1 MDRDVEVMSRSPL
14 EGAGADGD
22 GFADRWHAGTDVSV
36 SAIDGHAHVFVPGLP
51 MLRERRHTPD
61 YSATVDD
68 YARQLAAQRISHGV
82 LVQPSFLG
90 TDNAFLLGM
99 LARYPKRFRGVV
111 VVEPEIAEA
120 RLEALA
126 RCGVVG
132 VRLNLLGTALPDL
145 AQPSWQRFMARIKA
159 LDWHI
164 EVQRQ
169 AADLPYLLN
178 AMLRSGCKVVVDH
191 FGRPEPRQ
199 GTADPGFQ
207 YLLGQGDSG
216 QVWVKLSGAYRCAAG
231 HADPAGQA
239 FGERA
244 SGLLLRAFSSSRL
257 LWGSDWP
264 HTQHRQWVDFA
275 AAKASLAQWVPDP
288 LARLNVL
295 RHTAQDLFKFSQ

>member
-1 MDRDVEVMSRSPL
+1 MDSEVEIIRSPL
-14 EGAGADGD
+14 GEAAAAGDS
-22 GFADRWHAGTDVSV
+22 FTDRWHAQAVAPV
-36 SAIDGHAHVFVPGLP
+36 SAIDGHAHVFVQGLP
-51 MLRERRHTPD
+51 MVRERRHTPD
-61 YSATVDD
+61 YNATVDD
-68 YARQLAAQRISHGV
+68 YARHLAANRVSHGV

-90 TDNAFLLGM
+90 TDNAFLLEA

-111 VVEPEIAEA
+111 VVEPGIDEA

-126 RCGVVG
+126 QCGVVG

-145 AQPSWQRFMARIKA
+145 AQPGWQRFMARIKA

-169 AADLPYLLN
+169 AADLPYLLG

-191 FGRPEPRQ
+191 FGRPDPRLDI
-199 GTADPGFQ
+199 ADPGFQ
-207 YLLGQGDSG
+207 YLLEQGASG
-216 QVWVKLSGAYRCAAG
+216 QVWVKLSGAYRCAMNDAHGAG
-231 HADPAGQA
+231 NV

-244 SGLLLRAFSSSRL
+244 SRLLLRAFSSARL

-275 AAKASLAQWVPDP
+275 AAKAALADWVPDP
-288 LARLNVL
+288 RQRQDVL
-295 RHTAQDLFKFSQ
+295 CHTAQDLFKFTQ